1 MPTKINHHHHHHHHH
16 RNPLHCILP
25 AYMLRELSE
34 QGSPIQRE
42 RALSALVES
51 GQFRGVRQELADFS
65 TRPSAREAGAAKE
78 RVIYH
83 ADYQTRLPGRK
94 VRGEGDPA
102 TGDTAVDEAYDGSG
116 ATFDLYSDIY
126 ERNSIDDRGMVLSST
141 VHYGS
146 GFDNAFWNGRQMTYG
161 DGDEDLP
168 EEERLFNRFTIA
180 IDIIGHELTHGVVQY
195 EAGLVYRNQPGAL
208 NEHFADVFGILVKQR
223 TLNQTASESDWVI
236 GAGLFSE
243 NVNGIGI
250 RSMKEPG
257 SAYND
262 PRLGKDPQPA
272 HMRDIYTG
280 SQDNG
285 GVHINSGIPNRA
297 FYIAAL
303 EIGGYAWDKAGWIW
317 YLTLRDK
324 LGTTSEF
331 KDAARETYKVAGDRF
346 GVGSLEQKAVRKGWE
361 EIGVE
366 IIEQP
371 PTPQPPEPPGCSA
384 GAPDFIRSFFTPS

>member
-1 MPTKINHHHHHHHHH
+1 
-16 RNPLHCILP
+16 
-25 AYMLRELSE
+25 MLRELSE
-34 QGSPIQRE
+34 NGSPIQRE

-65 TRPSAREAGAAKE
+65 TRPSAREPGAAKE

-94 VRGEGDPA
+94 CRGEGEPA

-116 ATFDLYSDIY
+116 ATFDLYRDIY

-146 GFDNAFWNGRQMTYG
+146 GFDNAFWNGKQMTYG

-195 EAGLVYRNQPGAL
+195 EAGLVYRDQPGAL

-236 GAGLFSE
+236 GAGLFTE
-243 NVNGIGI
+243 NVNAIGI

-257 SAYND
+257 TAYND
-262 PRLGKDPQPA
+262 PRIGRDSQPG

-303 EIGGYAWDKAGWIW
+303 DIGGYAWDKAGWIW

-324 LGTTSEF
+324 LGTTSDFE
-331 KDAARETYKVAGDRF
+331 DAARETYKVAGDRF
-346 GVGSLEQKAVRKGWE
+346 GVGSLEQKAVRKGWKE
-361 EIGVE
+361 VGVE
-366 IIEQP
+366 IIEEAPKP
-371 PTPQPPEPPGCSA
+371 PTPEAPGCGA
-384 GAPDFIRSFFTPS
+384 GAPDFIRSFFIPAP